1 MQEGGNIMRDVK
13 NFLMDEDGQGM
24 VEYGL
29 IIGLVAIVVIGALA
43 ALGPKIKGMFEKAGT
58 ELDKADRKSVV

>member
-1 MQEGGNIMRDVK
+1 MRDVK

-29 IIGLVAIVVIGALA
+29 IIGLVALAVIGALA
-43 ALGPKIKGMFEKAGT
+43 VLGPKIADMFTNASDQLT
-58 ELDKADRKSVV
+58 TTASP

>member
-1 MQEGGNIMRDVK
+1 MRDVK

-29 IIGLVAIVVIGALA
+29 IIGLVALAVIGALA
-43 ALGPKIKGMFEKAGT
+43 VLGPKIAYMFTNASDQLT
-58 ELDKADRKSVV
+58 TTARP

>member
-1 MQEGGNIMRDVK
+1 MRDVK

-29 IIGLVAIVVIGALA
+29 IIGLVALAVIGALA
-43 ALGPKIKGMFEKAGT
+43 VLGPKIADMFTNASDQLT
-58 ELDKADRKSVV
+58 TTSRP